1 MLLPYSILQIWFI
14 TADCSL
20 RRAPTGV
27 LQLLWKNLTDLV
39 QAQQAAPHSVAL
51 ENLHEIQSSQKA
63 QLPCMKTVQLQ
74 GTWDRQLILFFK
86 TASQFYLKPGCACSH
101 TYGSIHGNEAQCGG
115 FEFSGGFPIN

>member
-1 MLLPYSILQIWFI
+1 MLLPYSILQIRFI

-63 QLPCMKTVQLQ
+63 QLPCVKTVQLQ

-86 TASQFYLKPGCACSH
+86 TASHS
-101 TYGSIHGNEAQCGG
+101 SI
-115 FEFSGGFPIN
+115 